1 MQASGHDPCPFMHQA
16 SVFGHVVMCDSAPMH
31 DILLGTWKMHPLR
44 AIILIT
50 LAVLLHPSGLA
61 PGFETFASHL
71 WRVRIHHAHAHY
83 EYTRVKVFKKGFPWG
98 STVQLY

>member
-1 MQASGHDPCPFMHQA
+1 
-16 SVFGHVVMCDSAPMH
+16 MCDSALMH

-50 LAVLLHPSGLA
+50 LAVLLHPLGLA

-71 WRVRIHHAHAHY
+71 WRVRIHHAH
-83 EYTRVKVFKKGFPWG
+83 YTRVKVFKKGFPRG